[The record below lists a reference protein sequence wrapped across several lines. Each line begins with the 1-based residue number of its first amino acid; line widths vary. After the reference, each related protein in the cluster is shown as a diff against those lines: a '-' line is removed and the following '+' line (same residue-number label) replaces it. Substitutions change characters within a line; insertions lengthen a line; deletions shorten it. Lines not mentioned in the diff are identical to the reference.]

1 VQSYLTNYRSKD
13 RHTHTPNWET
23 KGDAVE
29 EKDNLRQGTL
39 PLMVLRTLDI
49 MGPQHVF
56 GIARRIEQISGDSLA
71 VNQGTLYP
79 LLLRLEHDGAI
90 ATAWGSSEDNRRA
103 RFYRLTQSGKK
114 QLQAETRDWER
125 TTEIVGRFFATKA
138 EDII

>member
-1 VQSYLTNYRSKD
+1 
-13 RHTHTPNWET
+13 
-23 KGDAVE
+23 VE
-29 EKDNLRQGTL
+29 EKDGLRQGTL